1 MLPLVMVFVPLR
13 SCKTSKRKI
22 EAYIPRAI
30 EAIESLE
37 IANRDG
43 EVAKQ
48 FNGYIAS
55 FGASVRQAG
64 LLATVLFYENEN
76 SNAEK
81 GREKIVYAIE
91 KMIGYRIVN
100 DNQVDKGT
108 RADVENAAI
117 ALKLAIRTYKLV

>member
-1 MLPLVMVFVPLR
+1 M
-13 SCKTSKRKI
+13 SRKV
-22 EAYIPRAI
+22 EAYIPKAL

-37 IANRDG
+37 IADSNG

-55 FGASVRQAG
+55 FGASIRQAG
-64 LLATVLFYENEN
+64 LLSTVLFYANAN

-81 GREKIVYAIE
+81 ERKKVVDAIE
-91 KMIGYRIVN
+91 QIIGYKIE
-100 DNQVDKGT
+100 DNIGKST
-108 RADVENAAI
+108 REDVENAAV

>member
-1 MLPLVMVFVPLR
+1 MVFVLSR
-13 SCKTSKRKI
+13 SYKMSKRKI
-22 EAYIPRAI
+22 EAYIPKAI

-37 IANRDG
+37 IVNRDG

-55 FGASVRQAG
+55 FGASIRQAG
-64 LLATVLFYENEN
+64 LLVTALFYANAN

-81 GREKIVYAIE
+81 EREKVVKAIE
-91 KMIGYRIVN
+91 MMIGHNIIN
-100 DNQVDKGT
+100 HNNKIEKST
-108 RADVENAAI
+108 RTKVEDAAI

>member
-1 MLPLVMVFVPLR
+1 M
-13 SCKTSKRKI
+13 SKPI
-22 EAYIPRAI
+22 ETYIPRAI
-30 EAIESLE
+30 KAIEELHIE
-37 IANRDG
+37 KNG

-64 LLATVLFYENEN
+64 LLATILFYGNAN

-81 GREKIVYAIE
+81 EREKVVKAIE
-91 KMIGYRIVN
+91 SIIGHAISNNNRVE
-100 DNQVDKGT
+100 KST
-108 RADVENAAI
+108 RAKVENAAV

>member
-1 MLPLVMVFVPLR
+1 M
-13 SCKTSKRKI
+13 SKRKI

-30 EAIESLE
+30 EAIEQLA
-37 IANRDG
+37 IANNG

-64 LLATVLFYENEN
+64 LLATVLFYGNAN
-76 SNAEK
+76 SNTEK
-81 GREKIVYAIE
+81 EREKVVKAIE
-91 KMIGYRIVN
+91 MMIGHDIVN
-100 DNQVDKGT
+100 HNQVEKST
-108 RADVENAAI
+108 RVKVEDAAI

>member
-1 MLPLVMVFVPLR
+1 M
-13 SCKTSKRKI
+13 SKQI
-22 EAYIPRAI
+22 ETYIPRAI
-30 EAIESLE
+30 TAIEELQ
-37 IANRDG
+37 IVKNG

-64 LLATVLFYENEN
+64 LLSTVLFYGNAN

-81 GREKIVYAIE
+81 EREKVVKAIE
-91 KMIGYRIVN
+91 LIIGHDISNNNRVE
-100 DNQVDKGT
+100 KST
-108 RADVENAAI
+108 RAKVENAAV

>member
-1 MLPLVMVFVPLR
+1 M
-13 SCKTSKRKI
+13 SKRKI
-22 EAYIPRAI
+22 EAYIPKAI
-30 EAIESLE
+30 EAIEQLD
-37 IANRDG
+37 IAKDG

-64 LLATVLFYENEN
+64 LLATVLFYDNAN

-81 GREKIVYAIE
+81 EREKVVKAI
-91 KMIGYRIVN
+91 KMMIGHEIVHH
-100 DNQVDKGT
+100 NQVKKST
-108 RADVENAAI
+108 RVKVEDAAI

>member
-1 MLPLVMVFVPLR
+1 MSRQVE
-13 SCKTSKRKI
+13 S
-22 EAYIPRAI
+22 YIPKAR
-30 EAIESLE
+30 EAIKSLD
-37 IANRDG
+37 IANDKG

-55 FGASVRQAG
+55 FGASMRQAG
-64 LLATVLFYENEN
+64 LLSTVLFYANAN

-81 GREKIVYAIE
+81 EREKVIYAIE
-91 KMIGYRIVN
+91 KMIGHTIVN

-108 RADVENAAI
+108 KAEVEYAAI

>member
-1 MLPLVMVFVPLR
+1 MVFVLSR
-13 SCKTSKRKI
+13 SYKMSKRKI
-22 EAYIPRAI
+22 EAYIPKAI

-37 IANRDG
+37 IATNG

-55 FGASVRQAG
+55 FGASIRQAG
-64 LLATVLFYENEN
+64 LLATVLFYGNAN

-81 GREKIVYAIE
+81 EREKVVKAIE
-91 KMIGYRIVN
+91 IMIG
-100 DNQVDKGT
+100 DNIINPNNKIEKST
-108 RADVENAAI
+108 RAKVEDAAI

>member
-1 MLPLVMVFVPLR
+1 M
-13 SCKTSKRKI
+13 SKRKI

-30 EAIESLE
+30 EAIEQLA
-37 IANRDG
+37 IANNG

-55 FGASVRQAG
+55 FGASIRQAG
-64 LLATVLFYENEN
+64 LLATVLFYGNEN

-81 GREKIVYAIE
+81 GREKVVYAIE
-91 KMIGYRIVN
+91 KMIEYRIVN